1 MTSANITFHPRQ
13 SAFQRRLEHLG
24 HGMAR
29 HRRAILV
36 AQWVIV
42 LFYAV
47 MVALPAFL
55 PHPHPE
61 ARLFS
66 SDFGASSAI
75 DPNFCGTAAQTPM
88 DKPAYVACWRDRL
101 VLLAQYLFWGI
112 WWPFVIL
119 SIMFMGRVWC
129 GVLCPEGALTEFAS
143 RHGRGGAI
151 PKWLR
156 WGGWPFV
163 AFVLTTVYGQLVSVY
178 EYPQAALLILGGS
191 TVAAV
196 AIGWMYGKGKRV
208 WCRYLCPVSG
218 VFALLARLA
227 PVHFKVDRT
236 AWNRY
241 PSRTAAVDCAP
252 LLSVSHLSGMA
263 DCHACGRCS
272 GHRDAVT
279 LSPRSPNAEILGG
292 EAPRTSDA
300 LLLLFG
306 MLGVA
311 VGAFQ
316 WTISPWFVQMKQTAA
331 EWLVERDILWPLEE
345 SQAWWLLTRYPDVND
360 IFTWL
365 DGTLILVWITA
376 FALVLGGGSWLATRA
391 AARLAG
397 LDWRRLALGLIPLA
411 GIGLFLGLSMMTAT
425 HFRAEGISL
434 AWLPG
439 LRTVLLAVGIFW
451 SAYLGAQ
458 LIKVGAGRS
467 GEFAEH
473 CSAPAQPASYAKLAV
488 GGTAAK
494 GFAWILWLL
503 PLTAVGGSWW
513 LVFFVW

>member
-1 MTSANITFHPRQ
+1 MLA
-13 SAFQRRLEHLG
+13 RLGDWME
-24 HGMAR
+24 R
-29 HRRAILV
+29 HRRTIL
-36 AQWVIV
+36 ALQWLIV
-42 LFYAV
+42 LFYLAL
-47 MVALPAFL
+47 VALPAFL
-55 PHPHPE
+55 PHPNPE
-61 ARLFS
+61 VRLFS
-66 SDFGASSAI
+66 ADMGAASFV
-75 DPNFCGTAAQTPM
+75 DQENCQAAGKGQLASLTLY
-88 DKPAYVACWRDRL
+88 DKAPTVANWQERA
-101 VLLAQYLFWGI
+101 VLLAQYLFWGV

-119 SIMFMGRVWC
+119 SIMLMGRVWC

-196 AIGWMYGKGKRV
+196 AVGWMYGKGKRV

-227 PVHFKVDRT
+227 PVHFKVDRA
-236 AWNRY
+236 AWTLY
-241 PSRTAAVDCAP
+241 PQRTAAVDCAP

-272 GHRDAVT
+272 GHREAVT
-279 LSPRSPNAEILGG
+279 LMARSTNAEILGG
-292 EAPRTSDA
+292 DPPRTSDVM
-300 LLLLFG
+300 LLLFG

-316 WTISPWFVQMKQTAA
+316 WTVSPWFVKLKQGAA
-331 EWLVERDILWPLEE
+331 EWLVEREIFWPLED
-345 SQAWWLLTRYPDVND
+345 SPAWWLLTRYPEVND
-360 IFTWL
+360 VFSWL
-365 DGTLILVWITA
+365 DGAAILVWI
-376 FALVLGGGSWLATRA
+376 FGVALVLGGTALLATLA

-397 LDWRRLALGLIPLA
+397 LDWRRLALGLVPLA

-425 HFRAEGISL
+425 HLRAEGIPL

-439 LRTVLLAVGIFW
+439 LRAVLLAAGALW
-451 SAYLGAQ
+451 SAYLGWR
-458 LIKVGAGRS
+458 LIKT
-467 GEFAEH
+467 
-473 CSAPAQPASYAKLAV
+473 
-488 GGTAAK
+488 GTAATAAK
-494 GFAWILWLL
+494 FLSGLIWLLPQAVIASAWIL
-503 PLTAVGGSWW
+503 T
-513 LVFFVW
+513 FFIW